1 MSNEEKVIKEYPP
14 CIFCGEPTVLSPVK
28 DSHGGHLALVC
39 SKCHKF
45 QWKRNVQKPN
55 LEQLISK
62 LVGIDLFWSTM
73 LKKFFDSLNKN
84 EEEKIQFLEKLG
96 KQKELFNEF
105 TKKLIHTYDAEE
117 LYNLYNGKMVN

>member
-1 MSNEEKVIKEYPP
+1 
-14 CIFCGEPTVLSPVK
+14 
-28 DSHGGHLALVC
+28 
-39 SKCHKF
+39 
-45 QWKRNVQKPN
+45 
-55 LEQLISK
+55 
-62 LVGIDLFWSTM
+62 M

-105 TKKLIHTYDAEE
+105 TKKLIHNYDAEE